1 MVTTITGHHA
11 KIRFFFDI
19 AVSSKQKKSTDAKG
33 ALLHQQFSCRNSPVG
48 PHPHY
53 VDALWQRADVQRC

>member
-19 AVSSKQKKSTDAKG
+19 AVSSKQKKALMRKGLYSTSSFRVAT
-33 ALLHQQFSCRNSPVG
+33 ALSVLT
-48 PHPHY
+48 
-53 VDALWQRADVQRC
+53 LTM